1 MRVAV
6 LTEVKKLE
14 VKDLPAPQVAA
25 DTDVQVQVKAVG
37 ICGTDLHIFAH
48 GRADVQLPRIMGHE
62 LSGVVTAV
70 GPAVDRVKVGDRVV
84 LDPVFACGAC
94 STCRKGHPNV
104 CSSVRCYGVQMDG
117 GYQDVIV
124 VGQEHL
130 YPFADNVSFAQ
141 AALAEPFSIASN
153 ILHRAA
159 LTAEDNLIVI
169 GAGTIG
175 LSILQVA
182 KSIGARVLVVDIELR
197 KLAVA
202 AGMGADKTVNSKEE
216 SLPEAAEAFAPGGF
230 DVVVDAVGTTEL
242 FTQSIGYAAP
252 CARVMS
258 IGFDGTPAAVE
269 PVVITKKELSIIG
282 SRMNC
287 GRFPEVMRW
296 LNEGRIQ
303 ADKMISRTYPVE
315 EIQKAFEETIADG
328 ASIVK
333 TLILFD

>member
-14 VKDLPAPQVAA
+14 VKELPAPQVAA

-48 GRADVQLPRIMGHE
+48 GRADVQLPRVMGHE

-94 STCRKGHPNV
+94 PTCRKGHPNV

-182 KSIGARVLVVDIELR
+182 KSIGARVLVVDIEPR

-258 IGFDGTPAAVE
+258 IGFDGMPAAVE

-315 EIQKAFEETIADG
+315 EIQKAFEETIANG
-328 ASIVK
+328 ASTVK